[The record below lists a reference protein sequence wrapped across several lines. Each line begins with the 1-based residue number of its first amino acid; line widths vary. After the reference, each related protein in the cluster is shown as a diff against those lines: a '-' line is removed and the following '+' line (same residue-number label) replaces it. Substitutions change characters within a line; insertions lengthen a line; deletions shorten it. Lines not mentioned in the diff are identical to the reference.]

1 MNKSRDSYFDNAKFL
16 LIFLVVF
23 GHILRSFIND
33 NEFMLYLYKFIY
45 TFHMPAF
52 ILVSGYFAK
61 GFKRSGYVKKLAV
74 KLIIPYLIFQS
85 IYSVF
90 YYVVQDESMTNVNPI
105 DPQWSLWFLVSLFFW
120 NLLLYP
126 FTKLPKHWALFVSCG
141 AAVLIG
147 YIDFISST
155 LSLSR
160 TFVFLPMFLVGF
172 YLNKEHFDLL
182 RSARGK
188 QIAAVVLASVFVIC
202 WGVDFDYSWLFG
214 SKPYSSFGDVT
225 LISGLTRIGWYV
237 LSFAATFSFLALV
250 PQKRYF
256 FTKWG
261 TRTFYVYLLHG
272 FIIKTLRQIG
282 LEDGLT
288 NYQNLVMLLILT
300 AALTSILSSNFVK
313 TVAQPFIE
321 LKMTNLLQL
330 AKGNRKN
337 AYLK

>member
-1 MNKSRDSYFDNAKFL
+1 MSKSRDSYFDNAKFL

-33 NEFMLYLYKFIY
+33 NHFMLYLYKFIY

-61 GFKRSGYVKKLAV
+61 GFKRAGYVKKLAA
-74 KLIIPYLIFQS
+74 KLIIPYLIFQI
-85 IYSVF
+85 IYSIF
-90 YYVVQDESMTNVNPI
+90 YYIMQDESMANVNPI

-126 FTKLPKHWALFVSCG
+126 FSKLSKLGALFVSCG
-141 AAVLIG
+141 FAVLIG
-147 YIDFISST
+147 YLDFVSST

-172 YLNKEHFDLL
+172 YLNKHHFDLL
-182 RSARGK
+182 RSKRGK
-188 QIAAVVLASVFVIC
+188 QIALGVLAAVFVIC
-202 WGVDFDYSWLFG
+202 WGIDFDYSFLFG

-225 LISGLTRIGWYV
+225 LVSGISRIGWYV
-237 LSFAATFSFLALV
+237 LAFAATFSFLALV

-272 FIIKTLRQIG
+272 FIIKTLRQVG
-282 LEDGLT
+282 LEDWLT
-288 NYQNLVMLLILT
+288 DYQSLVILLLLT
-300 AALTSILSSNFVK
+300 AALTSVLSSNFVK

-321 LKMTNLLQL
+321 LRMTSLLQFVR
-330 AKGNRKN
+330 GTGKN